1 MTVFVGDHDLLRRFR
16 AGDREALASVYW
28 HYIGSVDALLRRS
41 LAATG
46 RAWDTGICADVAD
59 LAQEIFVKAFSD
71 KARHAYDAQ
80 RTYKPFL
87 MSIAR
92 NALVDYLR
100 GLSREARLDIV
111 QIEGLSVLDDSQR
124 AEPLLWT
131 DPQLMSVVERY
142 VASLAAPEG
151 AVYLERYVHSRS
163 QEDAANALGLSR
175 QRIRTLENRL
185 RVGLSREIARWRL
198 SATPSRPLQH
208 IHVSERMRVVADK
221 TSRGA

>member
-71 KARHAYDAQ
+71 KARRAYDPQ

-87 MSIAR
+87 MAIAR

-100 GLSREARLDIV
+100 GLSREAKLDVV
-111 QIEGLSVLDDSQR
+111 QIEGLSVLDESQR

-142 VASLAAPEG
+142 VASLVAPER

-198 SATPSRPLQH
+198 SATPSRPLQR